1 MYDRFEFIV
10 PPRPASGVNT
20 PPGTLPRF
28 EQKGWWGQ
36 AKKNGTNNVVF
47 VRPDRGLICMSR
59 HGTEHRQWQGFTME
73 SGGHYAQLPGE
84 GWCVFNEELLHS
96 KAGGYRDTHFIHD
109 VLVWQGEHLTDWTY
123 AERYALLLDV
133 FKPLVRKRAGE
144 ATTHWLLNDKVWLA
158 KVFTKNLAGAH
169 AALGEF
175 DEGLMLKD
183 PRATLSRA
191 AKGGLIRCLKQRE
204 LVA

>member
-1 MYDRFEFIV
+1 MYDRFEFIT

-28 EQKGWWGQ
+28 EAKGWWGQ

-47 VRPDRGLICMSR
+47 VRPDRGLICMTR
-59 HGTEHRQWQGFTME
+59 HGTEHRQWSGFTRE
-73 SGGHYAQLPGE
+73 SGGFYADLPGK

-96 KAGGYRDTHFIHD
+96 KSGGYRDTHFIHD
-109 VLVWQGEHLTDWTY
+109 VLVYEGEYLGHWTY
-123 AERYALLLDV
+123 ADRYDLLTHL
-133 FKPLVRKRAGE
+133 FQRHATAE
-144 ATTHWLLNDKVWLA
+144 ATTHWLLNDRVWLA
-158 KVFTKNLAGAH
+158 KVFESNLAGAH

-191 AKGGLIRCLKQRE
+191 SKGGLIRCLKQRE
-204 LVA
+204 MVA